1 MIDFLVITFFALP
14 ALFACIAM
22 INDLLEG

>member
-1 MIDFLVITFFALP
+1 MINFLAITFFALP

-22 INDLLEG
+22 IDDLLE

>member
-1 MIDFLVITFFALP
+1 MIDFLAITFFALP

-22 INDLLEG
+22 INDLLE